1 MQRRI
6 EVINPCDQAWQS
18 MRRLDGNK
26 FCDKCK
32 KEVIDFTGYSK
43 NEIFEKIEKNGEV
56 CGKLHPSHL
65 ENKIE
70 SNQLGNQYFSKFAFV
85 IGLSSIIGLNQPVT
99 ANSTKP
105 TFEQTDRTEW
115 KSILPIKKV
124 QDSITIKG
132 KVTDADG
139 QAIAGTNVI
148 FKDSRIGTQTNL
160 EGEFNLKIPAEKL
173 GEKNFL
179 IFSFVGFE
187 MKEIRFFRNN
197 KFFNVQLIEDN
208 TPLGGITIVQK
219 RNVFD
224 KVGYFFHNLFSNH
237 KTCN

>member
-18 MRRLDGNK
+18 MRRLGGNK
-26 FCDKCK
+26 FCDKCQ

-70 SNQLGNQYFSKFAFV
+70 SNQLGTQYFSKFAFF
-85 IGLSSIIGLNQPVT
+85 IGLSSIIGLNEPVT

-115 KSILPIKKV
+115 KSVLPIKKV
-124 QDSITIKG
+124 KDSITVRG

-139 QAIAGTNVI
+139 QAIPGTNVI
-148 FKDSRIGTQTNL
+148 IKDSRIGTQTNL

-173 GEKNFL
+173 GEKKFPHFL
-179 IFSFVGFE
+179 FC
-187 MKEIRFFRNN
+187 RF
-197 KFFNVQLIEDN
+197 
-208 TPLGGITIVQK
+208 
-219 RNVFD
+219 
-224 KVGYFFHNLFSNH
+224 
-237 KTCN
+237 